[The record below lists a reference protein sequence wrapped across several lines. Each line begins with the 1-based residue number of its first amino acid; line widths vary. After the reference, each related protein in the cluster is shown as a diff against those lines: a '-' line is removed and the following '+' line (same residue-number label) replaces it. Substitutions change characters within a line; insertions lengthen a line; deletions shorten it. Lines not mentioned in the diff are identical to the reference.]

1 MDDTPITIANKIML
15 HSIQGLAKKPK
26 PKIGRLVKKTG
37 TAAQCIAQS
46 VEAVIP
52 MLSSFMAI
60 FNDLIDAK
68 ININATI
75 FHLEL
80 FGWVIVV
87 YF

>member
-1 MDDTPITIANKIML
+1 MDETPTTIAISIMV
-15 HSIQGLAKKPK
+15 HSTQGLAKKPK
-26 PKIGRLVKKTG
+26 PKRGKLVKKTG

-60 FNDLIDAK
+60 FNDLMVAK

-80 FGWVIVV
+80 FG
-87 YF
+87 